1 MFRGPARRRITA
13 MPLFVLHHIHAPR
26 ECETAYAAWNGFDSP
41 LRHRPA
47 SSTCLA
53 GGHCLL
59 WRVEA
64 SSREDAV
71 SLLPAFVA
79 SRTDAVEVREVEIP

>member
-1 MFRGPARRRITA
+1 MAA
-13 MPLFVLHHIHAPR
+13 MPLFVLHHTHDAS

-64 SSREDAV
+64 PTRDDAV
-71 SLLPAFVA
+71 GLLPAYVA
-79 SRTDAVEVREVEIP
+79 ARTEAVEVREVEIP